1 MKLTDEIKG
10 GGSLYR
16 RQLKMYLT
24 MEFYKLD
31 FNNKILGIPKILLQR
46 SNALRNKLVEYGEN
60 ELLQT
65 KFSFSLS
72 PKSLVPMHT

>member
-1 MKLTDEIKG
+1 MLDH
-10 GGSLYR
+10 
-16 RQLKMYLT
+16 
-24 MEFYKLD
+24 KLD
-31 FNNKILGIPKILLQR
+31 FNNKILGIPKLLLQR

-60 ELLQT
+60 ELLCT